1 MNFHKGSFHFGV
13 YLCEGSQPKKLT
25 ESFCMNRFLRNN
37 RILNSKVQW
46 HCDPFDAI
54 WNSQIWHTWVKD
66 ISIATFKVFIHVT
79 TPNIACKR
87 KDKFFCFS
95 YSINRFDVHILNR
108 VSDLFVFFARIC
120 DTTWC
125 FWCRGFWIIFLSC
138 INTFLSGSSSMK
150 FHWTHWYPS

>member
-1 MNFHKGSFHFGV
+1 MQTSKVWNNCKILKSSTKFHKGSFHFGV
-13 YLCEGSQPKKLT
+13 YLCEGSQPKKFT

-66 ISIATFKVFIHVT
+66 ISIMTFKVFIHVT

-108 VSDLFVFFARIC
+108 ASDLFVFFARIYVIPR
-120 DTTWC
+120 DAS
-125 FWCRGFWIIFLSC
+125 GVVV
-138 INTFLSGSSSMK
+138 SGSFSCRA
-150 FHWTHWYPS
+150 